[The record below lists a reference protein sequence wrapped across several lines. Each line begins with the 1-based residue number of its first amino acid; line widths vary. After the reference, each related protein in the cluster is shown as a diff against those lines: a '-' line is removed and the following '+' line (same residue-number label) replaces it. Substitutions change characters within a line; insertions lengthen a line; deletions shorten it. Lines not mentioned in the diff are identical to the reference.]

1 MKLQMMMMMIIII
14 IIIIIIIN
22 VLETLSEKRLVS

>member
-1 MKLQMMMMMIIII
+1 MKLQMIIII